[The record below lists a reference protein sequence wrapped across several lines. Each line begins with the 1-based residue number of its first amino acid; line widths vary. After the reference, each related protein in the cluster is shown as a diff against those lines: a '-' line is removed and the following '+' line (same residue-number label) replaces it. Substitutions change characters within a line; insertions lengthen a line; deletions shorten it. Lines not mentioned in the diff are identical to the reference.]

1 MGNNYLC
8 YLHYPLLMIQVYILS
23 IIIDLEQIDNWTN
36 NIAVDTL
43 RMNKEVYNNIPEK
56 WGRNNPKEC

>member
-8 YLHYPLLMIQVYILS
+8 YIHYPLLMIQVYILS
-23 IIIDLEQIDNWTN
+23 MIIDLEQIDNWTN

-43 RMNKEVYNNIPEK
+43 RMNKEVYSLQSNILVVHVII
-56 WGRNNPKEC
+56 KE

>member
-8 YLHYPLLMIQVYILS
+8 YIHYPLLMTQVYILS
-23 IIIDLEQIDNWTN
+23 MIIDLEQIDNWTN

-56 WGRNNPKEC
+56 WGGNNPKEC